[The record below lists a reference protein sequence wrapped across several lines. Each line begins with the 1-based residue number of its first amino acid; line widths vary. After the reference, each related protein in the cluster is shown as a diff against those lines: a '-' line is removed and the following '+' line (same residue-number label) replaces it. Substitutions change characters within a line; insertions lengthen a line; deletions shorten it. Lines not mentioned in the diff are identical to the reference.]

1 MTRDNSDDPKYE
13 QREWEA
19 MKYAQKEAARISHIN
34 AMEIAFGNMIENN
47 GTNPDDYS
55 HPF

>member
-1 MTRDNSDDPKYE
+1 MTRDDSDDPKWE
-13 QREWEA
+13 QREWEGA
-19 MKYAQKEAARISHIN
+19 KYIQKQVAKISHIN
-34 AMEIAFGNMIENN
+34 AMEIAFGNMVENN